1 MRVILFFN
9 RVTRIYLYK
18 KNVVM
23 SFIKELI
30 FPEYNQQKALSV
42 LLLLARIVFGA
53 MFLSHGVA
61 KWMALENLSYS
72 FPDPL
77 GVGTTLSI
85 TLVLFAEVVCS
96 VGVIFGALYR
106 LCLIPMI
113 ITMCIAFFVIH
124 SGDAFAAKELALLY
138 LVLFVLMFFAGPG
151 RYSID
156 AMIRRMII

>member
-1 MRVILFFN
+1 
-9 RVTRIYLYK
+9 
-18 KNVVM
+18 M
-23 SFIKELI
+23 SIVKEFI
-30 FPEYNQQKALSV
+30 FPEYSQQKALSI
-42 LLLLARIVFGA
+42 LLLVARIAFGS
-53 MFLSHGVA
+53 MFLSHGIA
-61 KWMALENLSYS
+61 KWMALEDLSFT

-77 GVGTTLSI
+77 GIGTTLSI

-113 ITMCIAFFVIH
+113 VTMCVAFFVIH
-124 SGDAFAAKELALLY
+124 SGDAFAVKELSLMY

-156 AMIRRMII
+156 VMIRRMVI